1 MLPQKSKNP
10 GVLLCVLLVLFC
22 VQDLLQSLI
31 GPFRALEELVAL
43 SVVVLFFLELRQTQ
57 FTFRFQGNTLVILVF
72 LLLFLLTGGVSTL
85 LNGSQ
90 PLSNVLSDILVWM
103 KFPAAIAVGYLLT
116 MHWGKAERYA
126 ALIRVMDVVT
136 VCLTVLF
143 LADLVLHLFPGDT
156 RMGLRTVKLFYSAY
170 TYCAA
175 VMCVICAVYF
185 RMYEFLGDRVLL
197 RLLPLWAIML
207 CTLRF
212 KAICA
217 VFFMVFVFLII
228 CQRRRAFGPLIWGM
242 LGAGGLLLGI
252 RTILFYYVTLQ
263 NESARSALSSTALQ
277 IVRDYFPLGTGF
289 ATFGSAFSAE
299 PYSRV
304 YELYHINHI
313 WGISETYHSFISDSF
328 WPYLMGE
335 AGVLGTV
342 FYCGALIAI
351 FWQLSRLR
359 LVNAYAYA
367 AALVCF
373 IYLIISSTG
382 ESAFTNTF
390 GVYFGFWIGVMLS
403 EEGISHEVA

>member
-1 MLPQKSKNP
+1 MLPQKSKNDD
-10 GVLLCVLLVLFC
+10 LLFCGLIVLFC

-43 SVVVLFFLELRQTQ
+43 SVVVLFFLELCQTQ
-57 FTFRFQGNTLVILVF
+57 FTFRFQTNTLVILLF
-72 LLLFLLTGGVSTL
+72 LALFLLTGGVSTL
-85 LNGSQ
+85 LYGSQ

-103 KFPAAIAVGYLLT
+103 KFPAAMAVGYLMT
-116 MHWGKAERYA
+116 MHRNKAERYA
-126 ALIRVMDVVT
+126 ALIRLLDVVT
-136 VCLTVLF
+136 ACVTVLF
-143 LADLVLHLFPGDT
+143 LADLVLHIFPADI
-156 RMGLRTVKLFYSAY
+156 RSGLRAVKLFYSAY

-175 VMCVICAVYF
+175 VMCFICAIYF

-197 RLLPLWAIML
+197 RLLPLWVIMVS
-207 CTLRF
+207 TLRF

-228 CQRRRAFGPLIWGM
+228 CQRRRAFGPLMWGM

-252 RTILFYYVTLQ
+252 RSILYYYVTLQ
-263 NESARSALSSTALQ
+263 NESARAALSSTALQ

-335 AGVLGTV
+335 TGILGTV
-342 FYCGALIAI
+342 FYCAALIAI
-351 FWQLSRLR
+351 FWRLSRLR
-359 LVNAYAYA
+359 LVNAFAYGS
-367 AALVCF
+367 ALVCF
-373 IYLIISSTG
+373 IYLLISSTG

-390 GVYFGFWIGVMLS
+390 GVYFGLWIGVMLS

>member
-1 MLPQKSKNP
+1 MLPQKSKDP
-10 GVLLCVLLVLFC
+10 GVLLCGLLVLFC

-43 SVVVLFFLELRQTQ
+43 SVVVLFFLELCQTQ

-85 LNGSQ
+85 LNGSP

-116 MHWGKAERYA
+116 MHQGKAERYA

-143 LADLVLHLFPGDT
+143 LADLVLHIFPSDT
-156 RMGLRTVKLFYSAY
+156 RSGMRAVKLFYSAY
-170 TYCAA
+170 TYCSA

-197 RLLPLWAIML
+197 RLLPLWAIMVS
-207 CTLRF
+207 TLRF

-228 CQRRRAFGPLIWGM
+228 CQQRRAFGPLMWGM

-252 RTILFYYVTLQ
+252 RTILYYYVTLQ

-304 YELYHINHI
+304 YELYHINHV
-313 WGISETYHSFISDSF
+313 WGISEAYHSFISDSF

-335 AGVLGTV
+335 TGILGTV
-342 FYCGALIAI
+342 FYCAALVAI

-390 GVYFGFWIGVMLS
+390 GVYFGLWIGVMLS
-403 EEGISHEVA
+403 EEELAYEVA